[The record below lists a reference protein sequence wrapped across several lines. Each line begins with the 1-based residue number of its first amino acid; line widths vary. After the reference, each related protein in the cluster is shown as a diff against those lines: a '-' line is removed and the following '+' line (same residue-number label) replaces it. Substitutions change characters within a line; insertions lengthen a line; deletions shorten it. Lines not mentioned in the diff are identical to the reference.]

1 MRGKA
6 VVAAVLPKLWEI
18 ERSSDYDSVAVAE
31 AVAWL
36 SSQPKIYRG
45 GQICNSNCIL
55 HQDSG
60 IFQQTSCSNVEPE
73 TMRNKKVKIYV
84 AGMS

>member
-45 GQICNSNCIL
+45 GPGCVLCTTIKIQICKSICIL

-60 IFQQTSCSNVEPE
+60 IF
-73 TMRNKKVKIYV
+73 
-84 AGMS
+84 